1 LGIIAQVMKNVIFF
15 ILLISTQ
22 LVLAQIESQ
31 PITEFKSFDSTKEI
45 LIDVRTPKE
54 FDEGCIEGALNID
67 WFSADFNQQVASID
81 KDKTIYV
88 YCKKGGRS
96 LKSQARLK
104 ELGFLHVI
112 NLEGGYDMWHLSK
125 D

>member
-1 LGIIAQVMKNVIFF
+1 MGIITQVMKNIIIFT
-15 ILLISTQ
+15 LLISAQ
-22 LVLAQIESQ
+22 FGFAQIESQ
-31 PITEFKSFDSTKEI
+31 SITEFKSFDSSKEI

-54 FDEGCIEGALNID
+54 FEEGCIEGAINID
-67 WFSADFNQQVASID
+67 WFSADFNQQVVSID
-81 KDKTIYV
+81 KNKTIYV

-112 NLEGGYDMWHLSK
+112 NLEGGYDEYVK
-125 D
+125 

>member
-1 LGIIAQVMKNVIFF
+1 MGIIAQVMKNILFF
-15 ILLISTQ
+15 IILIS
-22 LVLAQIESQ
+22 AQFGFAQMESR
-31 PITEFKSFDSTKEI
+31 PITEFKSFDSSKEI
-45 LIDVRTPKE
+45 LLDVRTPKE
-54 FDEGCIEGALNID
+54 FADGCIDGALNID
-67 WFSADFNQQVASID
+67 WFSADFNQQVASLD

-112 NLEGGYDMWHLSK
+112 NLEGGYDEYVK
-125 D
+125 

>member
-1 LGIIAQVMKNVIFF
+1 MKNIVFF
-15 ILLISTQ
+15 IFVLCAQ
-22 LVLAQIESQ
+22 FGLAQMESYT
-31 PITEFKSFDSTKEI
+31 ITEFKSFDPSKEI

-54 FDEGCIEGALNID
+54 FAEGCINGALNID
-67 WFSADFNQQVASID
+67 WFSADFNQQVASLD

-112 NLEGGYDMWHLSK
+112 NLEGGYDMWNLSK

>member
-1 LGIIAQVMKNVIFF
+1 MKNILFF
-15 ILLISTQ
+15 IILIS
-22 LVLAQIESQ
+22 AQFGFAQMESRS
-31 PITEFKSFDSTKEI
+31 ITEFKSFDSSKEI
-45 LIDVRTPKE
+45 LLDVRTPKE
-54 FDEGCIEGALNID
+54 FAEGYIDGALNID
-67 WFSADFNQQVASID
+67 WFSPNFNQQVASID
-81 KDKTIYV
+81 KNKTIYV

-112 NLEGGYDMWHLSK
+112 NLEGGYDMWKLSK